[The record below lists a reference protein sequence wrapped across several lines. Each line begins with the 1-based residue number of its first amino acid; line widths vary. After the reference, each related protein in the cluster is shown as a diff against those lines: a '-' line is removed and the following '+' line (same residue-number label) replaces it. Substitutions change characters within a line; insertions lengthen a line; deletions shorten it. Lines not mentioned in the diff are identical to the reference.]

1 MRLLNKLCIFD
12 DSVSINEIW
21 RFLVSVFKYLNES
34 SSRLSYFYST
44 VLIFHMYPIRSLL
57 SRRNWD
63 VCWKVT
69 RTLTDRGLAWI
80 CVRKFSDGF
89 YHILRRRICDHIYVL
104 IVHISETSCGHKS
117 IIEKIFIVLCQPF
130 HYRWWQFVMII
141 LFLLFFV
148 VYLKV
153 CIEHVWWCNSKIFL
167 LISY

>member
-1 MRLLNKLCIFD
+1 MLLNKLCIFD

-80 CVRKFSDGF
+80 CVRKFSVRF

-153 CIEHVWWCNSKIFL
+153 CIEHVWWCNSKISL